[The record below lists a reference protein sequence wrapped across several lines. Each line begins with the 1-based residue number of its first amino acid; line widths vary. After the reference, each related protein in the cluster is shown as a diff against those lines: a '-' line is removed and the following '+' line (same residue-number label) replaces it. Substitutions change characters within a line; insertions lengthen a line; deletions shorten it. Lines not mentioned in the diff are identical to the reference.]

1 MLYIN
6 EPNISTNINRARQF
20 FATERESW
28 RSNHISLC
36 KVLQNRK
43 SYSFYTFWPKK
54 THISRCKIVHL
65 YIIAT
70 VTVHICTV
78 TVVLVFNILIIF
90 FSLLVSE
97 FRLLSLF
104 LSSFFFSPHSP
115 FPHFVSRFHHFGHS
129 PFPHLIKSFPSSNH
143 ATSIIKRSSL
153 SLSLSLFL
161 SQDRLWVG
169 GDVGGI
175 GFVGSWIVM
184 GSWVAAHCGS

>member
-28 RSNHISLC
+28 RSNHINLC
-36 KVLQNRK
+36 KVSQNRK

-78 TVVLVFNILIIF
+78 TVALSFIILLVFSLS
-90 FSLLVSE
+90 FSLYLW
-97 FRLLSLF
+97 L
-104 LSSFFFSPHSP
+104 P
-115 FPHFVSRFHHFGHS
+115 
-129 PFPHLIKSFPSSNH
+129 
-143 ATSIIKRSSL
+143 SL
-153 SLSLSLFL
+153 SLSPHSDCHRSSENATHASIENATHSSTENTTSKNFFQNQVKQEISITQDLF
-161 SQDRLWVG
+161 SCREK
-169 GDVGGI
+169 
-175 GFVGSWIVM
+175 
-184 GSWVAAHCGS
+184 HRETRNKEN

>member
-28 RSNHISLC
+28 RSNHINLC
-36 KVLQNRK
+36 KVSQNRK

-78 TVVLVFNILIIF
+78 TIALVFNILMIF
-90 FSLLVSE
+90 
-97 FRLLSLF
+97 
-104 LSSFFFSPHSP
+104 
-115 FPHFVSRFHHFGHS
+115 
-129 PFPHLIKSFPSSNH
+129 
-143 ATSIIKRSSL
+143 SL
-153 SLSLSLFL
+153 SLSLDFGNSPFSFPHFFSHLTPPFLILSLGFTVSVTLPFLIWSKHFHHQTTPRQSSNEALSPFLFL
-161 SQDRLWVG
+161 YFSLKIGFGWVG
-169 GDVGGI
+169 
-175 GFVGSWIVM
+175 M
-184 GSWVAAHCGS
+184 WVVLGLWGRG